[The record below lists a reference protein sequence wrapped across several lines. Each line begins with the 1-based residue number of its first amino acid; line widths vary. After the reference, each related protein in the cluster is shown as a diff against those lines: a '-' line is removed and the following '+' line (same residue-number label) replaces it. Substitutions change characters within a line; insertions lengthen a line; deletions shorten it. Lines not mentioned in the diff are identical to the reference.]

1 MIFVAFVEERYET
14 DLDVEGGEVEL
25 FGPFETEEQAE
36 IWAYNEGRTF
46 NSSDFWRV
54 VNTKKVYTGEDKI
67 QRERL
72 LSKLMLQM
80 PREWRGVW
88 CNPESGCACRGCAN
102 NSGKLS
108 QHNFEKYEWEA
119 WVKEHP
125 EFCGRK

>member
-36 IWAYNEGRTF
+36 IWAYNERRKF
-46 NSSDFWRV
+46 HSSRDFWRV

-80 PREWRGVW
+80 PREWRQNW
-88 CNPESGCACRGCAN
+88 CRGQACGCMGCSN
-102 NSGKLS
+102 YSGKLS
-108 QHNFEKYEWEA
+108 QYNFEKYEWEA